1 MGVSTK
7 EINQTADSERDKK
20 FKRKA
25 TVFLAGVGG
34 ASVLFGFGSAL
45 ALSKKRDPEFFG
57 KGLVPTHTLSETGAS
72 IALRALGWGS
82 LLAVSGCS
90 IIFYGIWKV
99 VGASNIS
106 EFRSKVGSML
116 PSIPKNNPPHGR
128 TEFSGLNDL
137 LQYIID
143 EDNKKKQDKLRE
155 DTSSES
161 S

>member
-1 MGVSTK
+1 
-7 EINQTADSERDKK
+7 
-20 FKRKA
+20 
-25 TVFLAGVGG
+25 
-34 ASVLFGFGSAL
+34 
-45 ALSKKRDPEFFG
+45 
-57 KGLVPTHTLSETGAS
+57 
-72 IALRALGWGS
+72 
-82 LLAVSGCS
+82 
-90 IIFYGIWKV
+90 
-99 VGASNIS
+99 
-106 EFRSKVGSML
+106 L